1 MIENDR
7 LGLVY
12 GSEELIRQDIENLLT
27 EYFALTAPVS
37 VSLVKTGDK
46 IKIKIESECSGVK
59 RFVILT

>member
-12 GSEELIRQDIENLLT
+12 GSEELIRRDIENLLT

-37 VSLVKTGDK
+37 VSLVKSGDK
-46 IKIKIESECSGVK
+46 IKIRIESECSGVK

>member
-12 GSEELIRQDIENLLT
+12 GSEELIRRDIESLLT

-37 VSLVKTGDK
+37 VSLTKAGDK